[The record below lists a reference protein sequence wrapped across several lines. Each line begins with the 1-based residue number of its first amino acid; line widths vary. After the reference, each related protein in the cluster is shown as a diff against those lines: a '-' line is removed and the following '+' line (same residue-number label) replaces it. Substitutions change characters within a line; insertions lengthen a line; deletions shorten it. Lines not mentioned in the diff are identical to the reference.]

1 MRKEREVT
9 TPPAQERALTEQEI
23 KANDRAKKRAYAFS
37 SMVNFLLPPIKLFA
51 GITGHSAALIA
62 DAINSLLDICAN
74 IITYIFLHISAK
86 PKEDDEH
93 IYGHGK
99 YEIVGSL
106 LIALSM
112 LVTGVLIVFGSCRTF
127 YDYFREGVLP
137 KSPEL
142 IALWVAITTVVLKL
156 LTYFYTEQKAK
167 ETRSDA
173 LHAQAMDHISDVF
186 SASAV
191 VIGVIGARLIPGEGT
206 LFEPLAAIIV
216 GGLIIRSGIG
226 VYRPA
231 ILKLTDSTVDPE
243 TVEEI
248 RSVVETVPGATSPHH
263 IMARMIGS
271 ETLSIELDI
280 RANGLL
286 TLYEAHDIASE
297 TEQVLLDH
305 FGARTHV
312 VVHMEPS
319 HPYRHTRD
327 FMRRRPDLCDPDS
340 GEPLPDRE

>member
-1 MRKEREVT
+1 MREEREVV
-9 TPPAQERALTEQEI
+9 PPHDRAVTEQEI
-23 KANDRAKKRAYAFS
+23 EANEREKTRAYAFS
-37 SMVNFLLPPIKLFA
+37 SLVNFLLPPIKLFA

-127 YDYFREGVLP
+127 YAFFREGVLP
-137 KSPEL
+137 KEPEV
-142 IALWVAITTVVLKL
+142 IALWVAVGTVVMKL
-156 LTYFYTEQKAK
+156 ITYYYTERKAK
-167 ETRSDA
+167 ETHSDA

-191 VIGVIGARLIPGEGT
+191 VIGVLGARLIPGEGT

-231 ILKLTDSTVDPE
+231 ILKLTDSTVDAE

-248 RSVVETVPGATSPHH
+248 RSVVSTVPGAASPHH

-280 RANGLL
+280 RADGLL
-286 TLYEAHDIASE
+286 TLYEAHDIATE
-297 TEQVLLDH
+297 TEQVLTDH

-312 VVHMEPS
+312 VVHMEPA

-327 FMRRRPDLCDPDS
+327 FMQRRPELCDPDS
-340 GEPLPDRE
+340 GEPLPDR